1 MEDGG
6 LHDGL
11 WEQLG
16 VIFFPGAS
24 TRYQAIVDEDLP
36 CAPEVG
42 VGEDLLGC
50 EAPSQ

>member
-1 MEDGG
+1 VEDGG

-11 WEQLG
+11 SKQLG

-24 TRYQAIVDEDLP
+24 ARYQAIVDEDLH

-42 VGEDLLGC
+42 VGEDLLRC